1 MTALLFYAGLFALLT
16 LEEAGVFLL
25 PGDISLVAAG
35 INSAQG
41 GSVLV
46 ISWLCASA
54 GMILGASILFH
65 AVGVSETLERAIP
78 TRVVNLVTRHHVW
91 GIFFARLVPGLRN
104 ATVFAASGSNLPY
117 RTFLWGLIPAAFIWS
132 GALLLAGFFGG
143 NAVLA
148 LFGHLHHSKTLK
160 IVSLSLLFLVALG
173 IFIRLRRDGQTEKR
187 AKQVKAAPT
196 ET

>member
-46 ISWLCASA
+46 ISWVCAST

-91 GIFFARLVPGLRN
+91 GIFFARLIPGLRN

-117 RTFLWGLIPAAFIWS
+117 RTFLWGLVPAAFIWS

-148 LFGHLHHSKTLK
+148 LFGDLHHSKTLK

-173 IFIRLRRDGQTEKR
+173 IFIRLRREGQTEKR
-187 AKQVKAAPT
+187 AKRVKAAPT